1 MNNEHNRDTE
11 LQLLTQVDEL
21 NETVKTLALNLAIY
35 LAKAKAQSEELNR
48 MEPEFIRLINGSVKV
63 VQELA
68 AVIAAAR
75 NKVTM
80 AFDVPSGHGVD
91 HIERKLESI
100 LHQCGEIMRT
110 LAKETDIKI

>member
-1 MNNEHNRDTE
+1 MNKEQDRNTE
-11 LQLLTQVDEL
+11 LELLAQVDEL

-35 LAKAKAQSEELNR
+35 LAKAKAHSDDLNR

-68 AVIAAAR
+68 TVIAAAR

-80 AFDVPSGHGVD
+80 AFDVPSVSGVD

-100 LHQCGEIMRT
+100 LRQCHEIMST